1 MAWAAVAAAK
11 SLQSYLTVWPHRR
24 QPTRF
29 LHPWDSPGKNTGVGC
44 HFLLQLSPFLKTHIF
59 MSVWTQV
66 FLVDHNLLTLLYRC
80 SDWPKGGNAG
90 PFKLNSLSL
99 WYVLGFPCSSAG
111 KESTC
116 NVGDLSLILGL
127 GRYPGEGNGYPLQ
140 YSGLDNSMDYR
151 VHGVTKHQTQLSGFH
166 YWYVPSFCENFLH
179 IHFCLISSAR
189 RFSKVMLHLPSS
201 CSGLV
206 ISPGPLVPING
217 E

>member
-1 MAWAAVAAAK
+1 MFYVHLKRICILLLSAGMLYAAK
-11 SLQSYLTVWPHRR
+11 SLQSCPTVWPHRR

-44 HFLLQLSPFLKTHIF
+44 HFLLQLSPSLKTHIF

-116 NVGDLSLILGL
+116 NAGDLGSIPGL
-127 GRYPGEGNGYPLQ
+127 GRSSREGKAT
-140 YSGLDNSMDYR
+140 
-151 VHGVTKHQTQLSGFH
+151 H
-166 YWYVPSFCENFLH
+166 
-179 IHFCLISSAR
+179 SSILAWR
-189 RFSKVMLHLPSS
+189 IPWTVVGHD
-201 CSGLV
+201 
-206 ISPGPLVPING
+206 
-217 E
+217 